1 MGFKLRNSSV
11 CTNRQD
17 RNGLTYF
24 YCKRKVSNVGISTE
38 PLDLELCPLKSKQKY
53 ETEIDDFD
61 LCSKRKVRFFFKVSL
76 RSG

>member
-11 CTNRQD
+11 CTYRQV

-24 YCKRKVSNVGISTE
+24 YCKRKVSNDGISTE
-38 PLDLELCPLKSKQKY
+38 PLDLELCPLKSKQEC

-61 LCSKRKVRFFFKVSL
+61 LELVHMLAENEFN
-76 RSG
+76 